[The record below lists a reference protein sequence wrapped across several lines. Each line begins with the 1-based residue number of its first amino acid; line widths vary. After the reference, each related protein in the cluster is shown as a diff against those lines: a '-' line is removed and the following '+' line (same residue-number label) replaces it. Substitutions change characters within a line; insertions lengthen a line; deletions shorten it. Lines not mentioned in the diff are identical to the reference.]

1 MRIDLERALSDIAT
15 TAQSAAAPVPVDR
28 LVSRM
33 HRRRAVRGAAT
44 GTVAV
49 GAVAAVAVGA
59 TQLGRGTTPAEPA
72 MTAVTENPITSEYWA
87 TTPIECGTAAPTP
100 TDPSVYGVT
109 LDASFSPETLIATTP
124 PGGPQFLSNLE
135 STVTISN
142 DSGSSFAPYA
152 PLLFQVVMAKD
163 GAVALQS
170 GMPLVSRAERT
181 VDLAPGATQTFS
193 WIGGASS
200 CEPGPDLW
208 PTPAD
213 PGNYQAY
220 AIWRLVDEATGE
232 RIELVSEP
240 ITLTIGPGVGDE
252 LADAPAVVQAQAVLD
267 QILAAAPVG
276 QFPGCGGAVYDH
288 GSQPLALSLD
298 PADGPFAGGQAF
310 SGQTTISLTGDP
322 VIANTSVPYLVI
334 TRDGVVVG
342 FHTVD
347 DGHPGNDTD
356 LTPGQGLPGTV
367 QGPLSLCATSDG
379 QVFPLPS
386 GRYQVYAVVEAF
398 TFSARPAENPGN
410 LIGAYSIVSNPVDIT
425 VD

>member
-28 LVSRM
+28 LVSRL

-49 GAVAAVAVGA
+49 GAGGAVAVGA

-72 MTAVTENPITSEYWA
+72 VTAVTENPITSEYWA

-208 PTPAD
+208 PAPAD
-213 PGNYQAY
+213 PGDYQAY
-220 AIWRLVDEATGE
+220 AVWRLVDEATGE

-240 ITLTIGPGVGDE
+240 VTLTIGPGVGDE

-267 QILAAAPVG
+267 QSLAAAPVG

-288 GSQPLALSLD
+288 GSQPGNCPTGAAARIWSRTAWAWTTAGASASSS
-298 PADGPFAGGQAF
+298 PTPGPIVNVTG
-310 SGQTTISLTGDP
+310 SLTSSIRSP
-322 VIANTSVPYLVI
+322 VASSTSRQ
-334 TRDGVVVG
+334 T
-342 FHTVD
+342 
-347 DGHPGNDTD
+347 
-356 LTPGQGLPGTV
+356 
-367 QGPLSLCATSDG
+367 A
-379 QVFPLPS
+379 
-386 GRYQVYAVVEAF
+386 
-398 TFSARPAENPGN
+398 
-410 LIGAYSIVSNPVDIT
+410 
-425 VD
+425 

>member
-1 MRIDLERALSDIAT
+1 MRIDLERALSDIAA

-72 MTAVTENPITSEYWA
+72 MTAVTEGPVNYWSSDG
-87 TTPIECGTAAPTP
+87 PCGLPAPTP
-100 TDPSVYGVT
+100 TGDVAGLSLEASFEQAVLMALGEGPGYSNLDGAVT
-109 LDASFSPETLIATTP
+109 LM
-124 PGGPQFLSNLE
+124 N
-135 STVTISN
+135 
-142 DSGSSFAPYA
+142 GSEA
-152 PLLFQVVMAKD
+152 PLASHASEVPKVVIAKD
-163 GAVALQS
+163 GVVALFVGSPILEQDMAIDVPAGTTADFATTYATAACS
-170 GMPLVSRAERT
+170 VGPDFTPMPA
-181 VDLAPGATQTFS
+181 
-193 WIGGASS
+193 
-200 CEPGPDLW
+200 EPGE
-208 PTPAD
+208 
-213 PGNYQAY
+213 YQAY
-220 AIWRLVDEATGE
+220 ALWRLIDDVTGDQ
-232 RIELVSEP
+232 IELISEP
-240 ITLTIGPGVGDE
+240 MPIAIGPGLDAD
-252 LADAPAVVQAQAVLD
+252 LTDAPTEVQAQAVLD
-267 QILAAAPVG
+267 QILQTAPIG
-276 QFPGCGGAVYDH
+276 DFPLCGGAVYDH

-298 PADGPFAGGQAF
+298 PAGGPFTGGQAF

-322 VIANTSVPYLVI
+322 VIANTSVPHLVI
-334 TRDGVVVG
+334 TRDDVVVG

-347 DGHPGNDTD
+347 DSTMIPTD
-356 LTPGQGLPGTV
+356 LAPGQGLPGTV
-367 QGPLSLCATSDG
+367 QGPLSICATSDG

-410 LIGAYSIVSNPVDIT
+410 LIGAYSIVSNPVEIT